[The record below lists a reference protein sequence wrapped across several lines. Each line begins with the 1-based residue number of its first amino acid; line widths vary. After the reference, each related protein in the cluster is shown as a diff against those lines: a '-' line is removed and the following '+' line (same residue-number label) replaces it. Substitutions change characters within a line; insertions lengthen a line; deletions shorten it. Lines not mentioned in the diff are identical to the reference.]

1 MKGGDVTA
9 HRGSVGAR
17 AGTKK
22 EEGACVATSTKR
34 EWETGRPRNREQ
46 CGHGVRGTRKPPNQ
60 PGVDNS
66 LYRLS

>member
-22 EEGACVATSTKR
+22 EEGARVATRAQR
-34 EWETGRPRNREQ
+34 EWETGRLGDRETKKQ
-46 CGHGVRGTRKPPNQ
+46 RPMWTWGERDEKAPEPARGRQ
-60 PGVDNS
+60 
-66 LYRLS
+66 